1 MTSTVPYAGV
11 IGLGLTQP
19 TGSKS
24 FLSNFGNV
32 WSYYASPYSLVNS
45 VVVIGAADK
54 AFIKANK
61 TFGGYA
67 ITSTS
72 SYTVMLDGFG
82 VSNYTYVN
90 YTIAHSA
97 NNTNEA

>member
-1 MTSTVPYAGV
+1 MTSTVPYSGV
-11 IGLGLTQP
+11 IGLGLTQA

-45 VVVIGAADK
+45 VVVIGAANK
-54 AFIKANK
+54 AYMKANK
-61 TFGGYA
+61 TFWGYA
-67 ITSTS
+67 ITSNS
-72 SYTVMLDGFG
+72 SYTVSLDGFG

-90 YTIAHSA
+90 YTIARST